1 MDVDGYTLRERL
13 VARRYNVVTG
23 SEHNL
28 TSKNT
33 AEILVS
39 GALGIHPKD
48 YRSTV
53 EEDVSFSDFTS
64 LFLFFYKKKLR
75 IRNSTYFY

>member
-1 MDVDGYTLRERL
+1 MDVDDCTLRERL
-13 VARRYNVVTG
+13 VARRYNVFTG

-28 TSKNT
+28 SSKNT

-48 YRSTV
+48 YRSAI
-53 EEDVSFSDFTS
+53 EEDVSF
-64 LFLFFYKKKLR
+64 LFHNFFDILKKIHTTLLA
-75 IRNSTYFY
+75 FF